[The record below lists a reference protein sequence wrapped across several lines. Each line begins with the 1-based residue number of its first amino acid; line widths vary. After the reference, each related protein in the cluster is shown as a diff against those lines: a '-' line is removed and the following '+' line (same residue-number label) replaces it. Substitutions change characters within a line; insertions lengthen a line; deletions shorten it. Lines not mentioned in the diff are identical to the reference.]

1 MIKIKNIEKI
11 YNSYWQSQFIVILLI
26 QRNEKEVIPIEN
38 YIISKIMIVIGLL
51 FNGNI
56 EQAIADLE
64 DVIAYLEEYK
74 SNK

>member
-1 MIKIKNIEKI
+1 
-11 YNSYWQSQFIVILLI
+11 VILLI